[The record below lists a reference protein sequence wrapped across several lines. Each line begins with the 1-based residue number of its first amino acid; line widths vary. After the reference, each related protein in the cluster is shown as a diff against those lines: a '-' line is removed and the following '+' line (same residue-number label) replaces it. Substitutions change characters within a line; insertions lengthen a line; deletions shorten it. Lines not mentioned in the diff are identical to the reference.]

1 MAKPE
6 MGPNRVLARQLYEI
20 LTHVGRISGGFAT
33 VTDREGRRLRTVDS
47 HGRELKELRGVT
59 YALAREAA
67 VKQAPLIGRSGLEPE
82 AEAWALPIGDY
93 VLSGSNVE
101 RVERDKKLWDSLSQA
116 LPLIARVAGG
126 EAVLFDREGCR
137 LESVDPLGRKNEHYI
152 GKVSK
157 AAHQAMLTQQ
167 PVIGKSMS
175 VPGATAVRVPITES
189 YGLGFNNEQ
198 VVSQR
203 QKLIEEVKK
212 FQYARYNFDDI
223 LGQSESIQKVKTVAG
238 YLAQGISSVLIY
250 GETGT
255 GKELFA
261 QAIHNASSR
270 RERPFIAVNCGA
282 IPATLIESNLF
293 GHVEGSFT
301 GAKKGGSQGIF
312 EAANDGTVFFD
323 EISEMEWELQA
334 KLLRVIQEQEVTR
347 IGSTKPIRVNVR
359 IISATNK
366 NLRQMVAE
374 KRFRE
379 DLFYRL
385 NVVELKVPP
394 LRERQEDIPSLT
406 KFFIEKFNHTLGK
419 MVVDVSL
426 AVIDIFQKYGWPG
439 NVRELQNCIESSL
452 NLVQPGEQV
461 LERWHLPSQFEAES
475 AGGIPVAAGSAPV
488 AIGVNAPV
496 DLAGLLRETEKGILL
511 RVLKEEQQ
519 HRARAARRLGISTTT
534 LWRKLVEHGILQK

>member
-6 MGPNRVLARQLYEI
+6 LMPTRVLARQLHEVLPLI
-20 LTHVGRISGGFAT
+20 SRISGGFAT
-33 VTDREGRRLRTVDS
+33 VTDREGRRLKTVDS
-47 HGRELKELRGVT
+47 HGRELKELRGAT
-59 YALAREAA
+59 YTLACEAA
-67 VKQAPLIGRSGLEPE
+67 AKQAPVFGRSGLEPE
-82 AEAWALPIGDY
+82 AEAWAIPIGDY

-137 LESVDPLGRKNEHYI
+137 LESVDPLGRKDESYI

-157 AAHQAMLTQQ
+157 AAHQSMLTQQ

-175 VPGATAVRVPITES
+175 VPGATAVRIPITEN

-223 LGQSESIQKVKTVAG
+223 LGLSESIQKVKTVAG

-261 QAIHNASSR
+261 QAIHNASKR
-270 RERPFIAVNCGA
+270 REKPFIAVNCGA
-282 IPATLIESNLF
+282 MPATLIESNLF
-293 GHVEGSFT
+293 GHEEGSFT
-301 GAKKGGSQGIF
+301 GAKKGGNPGIF
-312 EAANDGTVFFD
+312 EAANGGTVFFD
-323 EISEMEWELQA
+323 EISEMEWDLQA
-334 KLLRVIQEQEVTR
+334 KLLRVLQEQEVTR
-347 IGSTKPIRVNVR
+347 LGSTKPIRVNVR

-366 NLRQMVAE
+366 NLRQLVAE

-385 NVVELKVPP
+385 NVVELKVPS
-394 LRERQEDIPSLT
+394 LRERQEDIYSLA
-406 KFFIEKFNHTLGK
+406 KYFIEKYNYTLGK
-419 MVVDVSL
+419 MVVDVSP
-426 AVIDIFQKYGWPG
+426 AVIAIFQQYEWPG

-452 NLVQPGEQV
+452 NLVQADELM
-461 LERWHLPSQFEAES
+461 LERRHLPSQFEAES
-475 AGGIPVAAGSAPV
+475 EGSVPSLAGG
-488 AIGVNAPV
+488 NAPV
-496 DLAGLLRETEKGILL
+496 DLTALLQETEKRILL
-511 RVLKEEQQ
+511 QVLKEEEQ
-519 HRARAARRLGISTTT
+519 HRARTAQRLGISTTT
-534 LWRKLVEHGILQK
+534 LWRKLCEHGIMKNERSSD

>member
-1 MAKPE
+1 
-6 MGPNRVLARQLYEI
+6 
-20 LTHVGRISGGFAT
+20 
-33 VTDREGRRLRTVDS
+33 VDS
-47 HGRELKELRGVT
+47 HGRELKELRGAT
-59 YALAREAA
+59 YALACEAV
-67 VKQAPLIGRSGLEPE
+67 VKQAPVFGRSGLAPE
-82 AEAWALPIGDY
+82 AEAWAIPIGDY

-137 LESVDPLGRKNEHYI
+137 LESVDPLGRKNENYI
-152 GKVSK
+152 GRVSK

-175 VPGATAVRVPITES
+175 VPGATAVRIPITEN

-261 QAIHNASSR
+261 QAIHNASKR
-270 RERPFIAVNCGA
+270 REKPFIAVNCGA
-282 IPATLIESNLF
+282 MPATLIESNLF
-293 GHVEGSFT
+293 GHEEGSFT
-301 GAKKGGSQGIF
+301 GAKKGGSPGIF
-312 EAANDGTVFFD
+312 EAANNGTVFFD
-323 EISEMEWELQA
+323 EISEMEWDLQA
-334 KLLRVIQEQEVTR
+334 KLLRVLQEQEVTR

-366 NLRQMVAE
+366 NLRQLVAE

-385 NVVELKVPP
+385 NVVELKVPA
-394 LRERQEDIPSLT
+394 LRERQEDIYSLT
-406 KFFIEKFNHTLGK
+406 KFFIEKYNYTLGK
-419 MVVDVSL
+419 MVGDVSPE
-426 AVIDIFQKYGWPG
+426 VIAIFQKYPWPG

-452 NLVQPGEQV
+452 NLVQPDELV
-461 LERWHLPSQFEAES
+461 LERWHLPSQFEVEASS
-475 AGGIPVAAGSAPV
+475 AGPASAD
-488 AIGVNAPV
+488 GKAPV
-496 DLAGLLRETEKGILL
+496 DLAALLGEAEKGILQ
-511 RVLKEEQQ
+511 RVLKEEEQ

-534 LWRKLVEHGILQK
+534 LWRKLCEHGILQK

>member
-1 MAKPE
+1 MAKSE
-6 MGPNRVLARQLYEI
+6 LAATSALARQLYEVLPLI
-20 LTHVGRISGGFAT
+20 GRVCGGFAT

-47 HGRELKELRGVT
+47 HGRELKELQGAS
-59 YALAREAA
+59 YALASEAA
-67 VKQAPLIGRSGLEPE
+67 VRQAPVCGHSGLEPE
-82 AEAWALPIGDY
+82 AEAWAIPIGDY

-101 RVERDKKLWDSLSQA
+101 KVERDKKLWDSLSLA

-126 EAVLFDREGCR
+126 EAVLFDKEGCR
-137 LESVDPLGRKNEHYI
+137 LESVDPLGGKNDSYI

-175 VPGATAVRVPITES
+175 VPGATAVRIPITEA

-223 LGQSESIQKVKTVAG
+223 LGQSESILKVKTVAG

-261 QAIHNASSR
+261 QAIHNASGR
-270 RERPFIAVNCGA
+270 REKPFIAVNCGA
-282 IPATLIESNLF
+282 MPATLIESNLF
-293 GHVEGSFT
+293 GHEEGAFT
-301 GAKKGGSQGIF
+301 GAKKGGSPGIF
-312 EAANDGTVFFD
+312 EAANGGTVFFD

-334 KLLRVIQEQEVTR
+334 KLLRVLQEQEVTR
-347 IGSTKPIRVNVR
+347 IGSTKPMRVNVR

-366 NLRQMVAE
+366 NLRQLVAE

-385 NVVELKVPP
+385 NVVELKVPS
-394 LRERQEDIPSLT
+394 LRERQEDIYTLT
-406 KFFIEKFNHTLGK
+406 RFFIEKFNFTLGK
-419 MVVDVSL
+419 MVVDISP
-426 AVIDIFQKYGWPG
+426 AVIAILQKYVWPG

-452 NLVQPGEQV
+452 NLVQPGELV
-461 LERWHLPSQFEAES
+461 LERWHLPSQFETEPAAAIS
-475 AGGIPVAAGSAPV
+475 SHTGGSVPI
-488 AIGVNAPV
+488 
-496 DLAGLLRETEKGILL
+496 DLAAILQETEKGILL
-511 RVLKEEQQ
+511 KVLKEEGQ
-519 HRARAARRLGISTTT
+519 HRARVARRLGISTTT

>member
-6 MGPNRVLARQLYEI
+6 QAPTRVLVRQLYEVLPLI
-20 LTHVGRISGGFAT
+20 GRISGGFAT
-33 VTDREGRRLRTVDS
+33 VTDRDGRRLKTVDS

-59 YALAREAA
+59 YALACEAIA
-67 VKQAPLIGRSGLEPE
+67 KQAPVIGQSGLVPE
-82 AEAWALPIGDY
+82 AEAWAIPIGDY

-101 RVERDKKLWDSLSQA
+101 RVERDKKLWDSLSRA

-137 LESVDPLGRKNEHYI
+137 LESVDPLGRKNESYI
-152 GKVSK
+152 GRVSA

-175 VPGATAVRVPITES
+175 VPGATAVRVPITEN

-198 VVSQR
+198 MVSQR

-261 QAIHNASSR
+261 QAIHNASKQ
-270 RERPFIAVNCGA
+270 REKPFIAVNCGA
-282 IPATLIESNLF
+282 MPATLIESNLF
-293 GHVEGSFT
+293 GYEEGSFT
-301 GAKKGGSQGIF
+301 GAKKGGSPGIF
-312 EAANDGTVFFD
+312 EAANEGTVFFD
-323 EISEMEWELQA
+323 EISEMDWELQS
-334 KLLRVIQEQEVTR
+334 KLLRVLQEQEVTR

-359 IISATNK
+359 ILSATNK
-366 NLRQMVAE
+366 NLRQLVAE

-394 LRERQEDIPSLT
+394 LRERPEDIHSLT
-406 KFFIEKFNHTLGK
+406 KFFIEKYNHTLGK
-419 MVVDVSL
+419 MVGDVSSEVI
-426 AVIDIFQKYGWPG
+426 AVFQKYAWPG
-439 NVRELQNCIESSL
+439 NVRELQNCVESSL
-452 NLVQPGEQV
+452 NLVQPDEVV
-461 LERWHLPSQFEAES
+461 LQCWHLPSQFEAEP
-475 AGGIPVAAGSAPV
+475 AGPAPSP
-488 AIGVNAPV
+488 ASGNTPA

-534 LWRKLVEHGILQK
+534 LWRKLCEHGILQ